1 MDESTI
7 YIEYKKMRKRERE
20 LLREHK
26 QLEKE
31 YGKDENFIESLR
43 RLKIIRKKLNQI
55 AEAKKFLKEKDTRYC
70 ARCKKSTKKGTLD
83 AKYIGRVEYCKV
95 CHSTT
100 KNGKVCG
107 EVRLGATFKN
117 DFARHL
123 LNDYGTSLEYFSAED
138 IIGYLRNGVMQ
149 MDRLPPNIAKEVRE
163 ELERTGIDLQKKLR
177 KSKKYFTE
185 QMKMDEF
192 SINDIIDSLNHGFLQ
207 LDKLPP
213 KIAKQVQKELDN

>member
-1 MDESTI
+1 
-7 YIEYKKMRKRERE
+7 MRKRERE

-31 YGKDENFIESLR
+31 YGKDENSIESSR

-70 ARCKKSTKKGTLD
+70 ARCKKSTKKITIY
-83 AKYIGRVEYCKV
+83 AKFIGKGMYCEV
-95 CHSTT
+95 CHCMT
-100 KNGKVCG
+100 KNGKVIG
-107 EVRLGATFKN
+107 GVDLRYGTTFKN

-123 LNDYGTSLEYFSAED
+123 LNDYGTALEYFSVDD
-138 IIGYLRNGVMQ
+138 IIGYLRNGVML
-149 MDRLPPNIAKEVRE
+149 MDRLPPEVAKQVRE
-163 ELERTGIDLQKKLR
+163 ELERTGIDLQKNLR

-185 QMKMDEF
+185 QMEMGKFE
-192 SINDIIDSLNHGFLQ
+192 INDIIDSLNHGFLQ

-213 KIAKQVQKELDN
+213 KIAEQVQKELHN